1 MYAAAGSS
9 VYRYVRGKQVASMS
23 SIGDDLASSST
34 QTSSAAYT
42 ISTIISLQPYLCG
55 LSADGK
61 RLFVWNGPEN
71 ELHTTIDFDVSFT
84 ATQIVHPSTYINK
97 VVVASEEGSLQIWN
111 ISSRQLIHEFTAE
124 SFGFAAGSSAVITCL
139 VQSPAIDVLAIG
151 FSDGR
156 IVIFDIRVGEVLLQ
170 FDMTPEQASAAMSAR
185 QRGVTSLSFRT
196 DNVAQTLASSD
207 SSGNLAM
214 WDLDS
219 GGKLLS
225 LLRRAHNASIGSLR
239 FLPGQPVLITSGAD
253 NAIREWI
260 FDTATSPPR
269 LLKER
274 SGHGSPPSMI
284 RYYGSDGKALLS
296 SSKGDRT
303 LRFTSIIRDSRSF
316 ELSQGS
322 IASKSAKLGMAVKE
336 LRLAPIDS
344 MSFVGMGAG
353 QGGVGNASTIKREW
367 DDILTVHTGENV
379 SRTWNVENKR
389 LGKHRFSL
397 SDTETGPARTTCVTA
412 CGNFGLVGYERG
424 DRVAMWNMQ
433 SGIKRRE
440 FKLPRSASKRA
451 KHVTSIQTDSLNTAV
466 VVSMLDGTLHVSVQT
481 FCRGIH

>member
-1 MYAAAGSS
+1 
-9 VYRYVRGKQVASMS
+9 MS
-23 SIGDDLASSST
+23 SIEDGLASSSK
-34 QTSSAAYT
+34 QASSSAYT
-42 ISTIISLQPYLCG
+42 INTIISLSPYICG
-55 LSADGK
+55 LSTDGK
-61 RLFVWNGPEN
+61 RLFVWNSSSS
-71 ELHTTIDFDVSFT
+71 ELHTTIEFDASFT
-84 ATQIVHPSTYINK
+84 ATQLVHPSTYINK
-97 VVVASEEGSLQIWN
+97 IVVASEEGSLQIWN
-111 ISSRQLIHEFTAE
+111 IQTRQLIHEFTAE
-124 SFGFAAGSSAVITCL
+124 AFGFVAGSGAVITCL

-151 FSDGR
+151 FSDGK
-156 IVIFDIRVGEVLLQ
+156 IVIFDIRMGEVLLQ
-170 FDMTPEQASAAMSAR
+170 FEMTPEQASATTSAR

-207 SSGNLAM
+207 SSGNIAL

-225 LLRRAHNASIGSLR
+225 LLRRAHNDRIGNLR
-239 FLPGQPVLITSGAD
+239 FLPGQPVLISSGAD

-274 SGHGSPPSMI
+274 SGHGSPPSVI

-303 LRFTSIIRDSRSF
+303 LRYTSVVRDSRSF

-336 LRLAPIDS
+336 LRLAPIEGV
-344 MSFVGMGAG
+344 SFVGLGAG
-353 QGGVGNASTIKREW
+353 QGGVGSASSIKREW
-367 DDILTVHTGENV
+367 DDILTIHAGEDV
-379 SRTWNVENKR
+379 SRTWSVENKR
-389 LGKHRFSL
+389 LGKHRFNL
-397 SDTETGPARTTCVTA
+397 EGADTGPAKATCVTA

-424 DRVAMWNMQ
+424 DRVVMWNMQ

-440 FKLPRSASKRA
+440 FKLPKSAAKRGRHA
-451 KHVTSIQTDSLNTAV
+451 TSIQTDSLNTIV
-466 VVSMLDGTLHVSVQT
+466 VVSTLAGSLHVS
-481 FCRGIH
+481 

>member
-1 MYAAAGSS
+1 
-9 VYRYVRGKQVASMS
+9 MS
-23 SIGDDLASSST
+23 SIEDGLASSSK
-34 QTSSAAYT
+34 QATSTAYT
-42 ISTIISLQPYLCG
+42 ISTIISLAPYICG
-55 LSADGK
+55 LSTDGK
-61 RLFVWNGPEN
+61 RLFVWDSSPD
-71 ELHTTIDFDVSFT
+71 ELHTTIEFDASFT

-111 ISSRQLIHEFTAE
+111 IQTRQLIHEFTSEA
-124 SFGFAAGSSAVITCL
+124 FGFNPDNTNAVITCV

-151 FSDGR
+151 FSDGK
-156 IVIFDIRVGEVLLQ
+156 IVIFDIRMGEILLQ
-170 FDMTPEQASAAMSAR
+170 FEMTPEQASLGASAR
-185 QRGVTSLSFRT
+185 HRGVTSLSFRT

-207 SSGNLAM
+207 SSGNIAL

-225 LLRRAHNASIGSLR
+225 LLRRAHNARIGSLR
-239 FLPGQPVLITSGAD
+239 FLPGQPVLISSGAD

-303 LRFTSIIRDSRSF
+303 LRYTSIVRDSRSF

-322 IASKSAKLGMAVKE
+322 MASKSAKLGMPVTE
-336 LRLAPIDS
+336 LRLAPIEG
-344 MSFVGMGAG
+344 MSFVGLGAG
-353 QGGVGNASTIKREW
+353 QGGIGNASSIKREW
-367 DDILTVHTGENV
+367 DDVLTVHAGEIV
-379 SRTWNVENKR
+379 SRTWSVENKR

-397 SDTETGPARTTCVTA
+397 DSTDTGPAKATCVTA
-412 CGNFGLVGYERG
+412 CGNFGLVGYEHA
-424 DRVAMWNMQ
+424 DRVVMWNMQ

-440 FKLPRSASKRA
+440 FKLPKIASKGGR
-451 KHVTSIQTDSLNTAV
+451 HVTSIQTDSVNTAV
-466 VVSMLDGTLHVSVQT
+466 IVSTLAGTLHVCSVNCQT
-481 FCRGIH
+481 RNSTLNLAETAVL

>member
-1 MYAAAGSS
+1 
-9 VYRYVRGKQVASMS
+9 MS
-23 SIGDDLASSST
+23 SIEDGFASSST
-34 QTSSAAYT
+34 QATSSAYT
-42 ISTIISLQPYLCG
+42 ITTFISLSPYICG
-55 LSADGK
+55 LAADGK
-61 RLFVWNGPEN
+61 RLFIWNSTEN
-71 ELHTTIDFDVSFT
+71 ELHTTIDFDTTFT
-84 ATQIVHPSTYINK
+84 ATQLVHPSTYINK
-97 VVVASEEGSLQIWN
+97 VVVASEQGSLQIWN
-111 ISSRQLIHEFTAE
+111 IQSRQLIHEFTAE
-124 SFGFAAGSSAVITCL
+124 SFGFVLGTAPLITCI

-151 FSDGR
+151 FSDGQ
-156 IVIFDIRVGEVLLQ
+156 IVIFDIRVGGVLLQ
-170 FDMTPEQASAAMSAR
+170 FEMTPEQASAGTPAR

-207 SSGNLAM
+207 SSGNIAL

-225 LLRRAHNASIGSLR
+225 LLRRAHNARIGSLR
-239 FLPGQPVLITSGAD
+239 FLPGQPVLLSSGAD

-296 SSKGDRT
+296 SSRGDRT
-303 LRFTSIIRDSRSF
+303 LRYTSIVRDSRSF

-336 LRLAPIDS
+336 LRLSPIEGL
-344 MSFVGMGAG
+344 SFTGMNSG
-353 QGGVGNASTIKREW
+353 QGGVGNASIIKREW
-367 DDILTVHTGENV
+367 DDVLTVHADEETA
-379 SRTWNVENKR
+379 RTWSVENKR
-389 LGKHRFSL
+389 LGKYRFSL
-397 SDTETGPARTTCVTA
+397 DGYNSGSAKATCVTA

-424 DRVAMWNMQ
+424 DRVVMWNMQ

-440 FKLPRSASKRA
+440 FKLPKSQSKRGR
-451 KHVTSIQTDSLNTAV
+451 HVTSIQTDALNTV
-466 VVSMLDGTLHVSVQT
+466 VIVSTLAGALHVRQSVISIGL
-481 FCRGIH
+481 C